1 MTIFRAKPKSHTGSR
16 SRRTVQLLGTS
27 LLLLCFCS
35 ILAAPYAV
43 AQDNIRRDPYG
54 NPLPPEEQPKKI
66 PGGTQSNTLQ
76 TGTNSTTLQT
86 GTNSTTLQTGT
97 NSTLLETGTKS
108 TLLNVGTNATKLET
122 GTAGTLLQTGIERK
136 IEPQNVLIL
145 LDCSATMKLAM
156 DGSSGVSDE
165 RLTRAKETL
174 KSTLSLTPPDVRVG
188 LRVFGNSNFRNDGGD
203 CKQSFLL
210 MPIGVRNRGEM
221 VAKAEQLKA
230 KGLTPLA
237 YALRQAASDFEGL
250 EGTRHVILISDGA
263 DTCKEDPCAVIRKL
277 RELGFKMRVDVIG
290 VDKKSKIAEG
300 WQLECIA
307 QESGGKYFEAE
318 TGAKLADVVNQSMLE
333 AISQKTADHAVSGQV
348 IPQPKALQAIPE
360 APLGNPTNL
369 PTKLASPTKSTV
381 PAAKPAPTSPKPV
394 TSVGKPN

>member
-1 MTIFRAKPKSHTGSR
+1 MF
-16 SRRTVQLLGTS
+16 
-27 LLLLCFCS
+27 CFTAPVS
-35 ILAAPYAV
+35 APYAV
-43 AQDNIRRDPYG
+43 AQDYIRRDPYG

-66 PGGTQSNTLQ
+66 QGGTQSTTLQ
-76 TGTNSTTLQT
+76 SGTNSTTLQS

-108 TLLNVGTNATKLET
+108 TLLNLGTNATKLET

-156 DGSSGVSDE
+156 DGSAGVPDE
-165 RLTRAKETL
+165 RLTAAKETL
-174 KSTLSLTPPDVRVG
+174 KNTLKITPPDVRVG
-188 LRVFGNSNFRNDGGD
+188 LRTFGNSNFRNDGGD

-210 MPIGVRNRGEM
+210 MPIGLRNRGEM

-290 VDKKSKIAEG
+290 VDKKASIAEG

-307 QESGGKYFEAE
+307 KESGGKYFEAD
-318 TGAKLADVVNQSMLE
+318 TGAKLADKVNQSMLE
-333 AISQKTADHAVSGQV
+333 AISESAADRAVAGQV
-348 IPQPKALQAIPE
+348 MPQPKALQATPA
-360 APLGNPTNL
+360 APL
-369 PTKLASPTKSTV
+369 
-381 PAAKPAPTSPKPV
+381 PKH
-394 TSVGKPN
+394 K